1 MASIKKM
8 EMAAALSENN
18 YIQIQKGLFGLKQ
31 TAYSVD
37 TRSEIDCFVFD
48 YSPSEGDKMMHLL
61 NKSIAD
67 IANELSVGHKPQKAD
82 IGNYRLECCVSKD
95 RQFVAVQ
102 LFHYADFQYTP
113 ATNLKVFRGKDVET
127 IAKLADL

>member
-82 IGNYRLECCVSKD
+82 ISNYRLECCLSKD
-95 RQFVAVQ
+95 RQFFAVQ

>member
-1 MASIKKM
+1 MASIKKL

-61 NKSIAD
+61 NNSIAD
-67 IANELSVGHKPQKAD
+67 IANELS
-82 IGNYRLECCVSKD
+82 
-95 RQFVAVQ
+95 
-102 LFHYADFQYTP
+102 
-113 ATNLKVFRGKDVET
+113 
-127 IAKLADL
+127 